1 MAKKIIGVIPP
12 IITPVDE
19 NENIDEMGL
28 RLLVRRCI
36 DTGLHG
42 IFVAGS
48 NGETM
53 ALTQQER
60 DRAIRITLDEAKGK
74 VPVLCGVMDAGT
86 RRVIENVKRL
96 EQMGGEV
103 AVVTP
108 VFYARHATQEETVR
122 HFEEIA
128 RQTAIDLMI
137 YNIPPFTGQ
146 TLTPQTIFKI
156 AAIDK
161 VIGYKDTT
169 GRFPDFLQCLEYF
182 KGTDF
187 VLHQGATNLAA
198 ASMLLGAD
206 GYIPSM
212 APLYPEPFLK
222 MYEYG
227 KQGDIQK
234 TKFYDRIVSMISEI
248 WPLAKSQTASTKYAL
263 SKLGFHHRVLQPS
276 EPMTQVQM
284 KLVDQKMKE
293 IDAYLQGFQKR
304 GACAE

>member
-1 MAKKIIGVIPP
+1 MTKKVIGVIPP

-19 NENIDEMGL
+19 NENVDEKGL

-36 DTGLHG
+36 DTGIHG

-53 ALTQQER
+53 AITQKER
-60 DRAIRITLDEAKGK
+60 NRAIQITLDETKEQ
-74 VPVLCGVMDAGT
+74 VPVICGVMDSST
-86 RRVIENVKRL
+86 RRVIENIKEL
-96 EQMGGEV
+96 EQMGGKI

-108 VFYARHATQEETVR
+108 VFYARHATQDETIR

-128 RQTAIDLMI
+128 RHTEIDLMI

-146 TLTPQTIFKI
+146 TLTPETIFEIAKI
-156 AAIDK
+156 EK

-169 GRFPDFLQCLEYF
+169 GRFPDFLKCLEHF

-198 ASMLLGAD
+198 ASLLLGAD

-212 APLYPEPFLK
+212 APLYPKPFIKLF
-222 MYEYG
+222 EYG
-227 KQGDIQK
+227 QKGDIEK
-234 TKFYDRIVSMISEI
+234 TNFYDHIVGMTSSI
-248 WPLAKSQTASTKYAL
+248 WPMAKSQTASTKYAL
-263 SKLGFHHRVLQPS
+263 SKLGFDYRVVKPS
-276 EPMTQVQM
+276 EPITQEQM
-284 KLVDQKMKE
+284 KAIDQKMAE
-293 IDAYLQGFQKR
+293 IEKYL
-304 GACAE
+304 AENDLLN